1 MKANLETQNMTL
13 KHELASPYFLLLNEM
28 DTIVDFLQMIFK
40 TSNTSALQDNNQRQN
55 QKKFKNIEQER
66 KFVGGGV
73 SPKRKHVI
81 LTPSFPHLHLLHNSN
96 HGC

>member
-40 TSNTSALQDNNQRQN
+40 TSNTSALQDNNHRQN
-55 QKKFKNIEQER
+55 QKKFKNIEQ
-66 KFVGGGV
+66 
-73 SPKRKHVI
+73 
-81 LTPSFPHLHLLHNSN
+81 
-96 HGC
+96 

>member
-1 MKANLETQNMTL
+1 MKANLERQNMTL

-40 TSNTSALQDNNQRQN
+40 TSTTSAFQDNNQRQH

-66 KFVGGGV
+66 NFVGVGF
-73 SPKRKHVI
+73 
-81 LTPSFPHLHLLHNSN
+81 LQNENT
-96 HGC
+96 